1 MASRS
6 SILHAVLFSLLLACP
21 ALAQHEHGS
30 TTSEKLGTVTFSTSC
45 SASAQPL
52 FNRAVAL
59 LHSFEFTPAIEG
71 FNATLK
77 ADPSCA
83 MAVWG
88 MALSRWSNPFSPSL
102 RQPAQLAQGRDAVTR
117 AKAIGAKTPREGA
130 YIDAVAQLY
139 ADFETV
145 DQRTRIARVP

>member
-1 MASRS
+1 MAA
-6 SILHAVLFSLLLACP
+6 AVLSLLLAGP
-21 ALAQHEHGS
+21 VLAQDHEHGS
-30 TTSEKLGTVTFSTSC
+30 TASEKLGTVTFSTSC

-117 AKAIGAKTPREGA
+117 AKAIGAKTPRERA

-145 DQRTRIARVP
+145 DQRTRVARVP

>member
-1 MASRS
+1 M
-6 SILHAVLFSLLLACP
+6 VLSLLLASP
-21 ALAQHEHGS
+21 VLAQDHEHGS
-30 TTSEKLGTVTFSTSC
+30 TASEKLGTVTFSTSC

-102 RQPAQLAQGRDAVTR
+102 RQPAQLAQGRDAVDQGQGHR
-117 AKAIGAKTPREGA
+117 REDAARGGVYRRGGAAVRQLRDRRSA
-130 YIDAVAQLY
+130 DALG
-139 ADFETV
+139 
-145 DQRTRIARVP
+145 RVP